1 MATFFV
7 THHKYP
13 TNPKLFTVNIEQVI
27 KRKGEPNTQFFYSN
41 DGEEFWEL
49 YIAADAVDAYGDSVP
64 PFWADVLTTEQSLDE
79 LVAGKVDDL
88 CALIDW
94 TAEGNLEAGLDRYK
108 PVLVSASPVPGADD
122 VPIAST
128 IKVVL
133 KELLPGSG
141 MDIGTLSFK
150 VKGVPVAPKVT
161 GHPYEYTFEF
171 SPKPVY

>member
-13 TNPKLFTVNIEQVI
+13 TNPKLFTVNIDQVI
-27 KRKGEPNTQFFYSN
+27 KRSGEPNTQFFYSN

-49 YIAADAVDAYGDSVP
+49 YIAAEAVDADGEAVP
-64 PFWADVLTTEQSLDE
+64 PFWADVLVSEVSIDE
-79 LVAGKVDDL
+79 LVASKVDDL

-94 TAEGNLEAGLDRYK
+94 SSGGELAAGEDKYS
-108 PVLVSASPVPGADD
+108 PVLVSAFPEDASTS
-122 VPIAST
+122 VPIGST
-128 IKVVL
+128 ISVVL

-141 MDIGTLSFK
+141 MDISTLSFK
-150 VKGVPVAPKVT
+150 VKGVPVTPVVT
-161 GHPYEYTFEF
+161 GHPYEYTLEF